1 MPLPSEP
8 KVMGDT
14 VAAKEYGA
22 RVKPDAPQKASAAKS
37 AQPTKSAKPKKVV
50 TPAAAHAAA
59 AKKPVKKAVVKNS
72 DGPLAS

>member
-22 RVKPDAPQKASAAKS
+22 RVKPAALQKASSAKPS
-37 AQPTKSAKPKKVV
+37 QPAKSAKPKK
-50 TPAAAHAAA
+50 TMTRPRL
-59 AKKPVKKAVVKNS
+59 KPQRLPKS
-72 DGPLAS
+72 P

>member
-22 RVKPDAPQKASAAKS
+22 RVKPSAL
-37 AQPTKSAKPKKVV
+37 Q
-50 TPAAAHAAA
+50 
-59 AKKPVKKAVVKNS
+59 
-72 DGPLAS
+72 